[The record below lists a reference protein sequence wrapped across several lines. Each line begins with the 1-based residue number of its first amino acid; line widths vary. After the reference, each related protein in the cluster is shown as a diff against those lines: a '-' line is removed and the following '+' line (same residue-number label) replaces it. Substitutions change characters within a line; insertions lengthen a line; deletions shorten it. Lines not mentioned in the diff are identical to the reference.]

1 MRSLGRDF
9 TAPWQTRAIQEALQS
24 LLAAELA
31 SPSAEL
37 WLLSAWVTDLDL
49 LDNSA
54 RAFAGLRPDWPAA
67 GIALS
72 RVLADVASKGARVCV
87 VVRDVEHNRPF
98 VQRLRGRQNSTSGRL
113 GLAVSPHAHEKT
125 LVGDDYVLGGSMN
138 LTFSGTTRNDEHMLL
153 RVDRAAAA
161 SRRLDLNRRWGSEL
175 AWG

>member
-9 TAPWQTRAIQEALQS
+9 TAPWQARAIQEALQS

-54 RAFAGLRPDWPAA
+54 RAFAGLRPEWPAA

-87 VVRDVEHNRPF
+87 VVRDVDHNHAF
-98 VQRLRGRQNSTSGRL
+98 IQRLRSRQISSSGRL
-113 GLAVSPHAHEKT
+113 GLAVSPNAHEKT

-138 LTFSGTTRNDEHMLL
+138 FTHSGTTRNDEHMLL

-161 SRRLDLNRRWGSEL
+161 NRRLDLNRRWGSEL